1 MFRRGNALPTMGD
14 LARRLSR
21 PLCFMSSNLP
31 PLRLAARMTRLG
43 TETAFEVLA
52 KARALEAQGKNIV
65 HLEIGEPDFDTP
77 KNVVDAGVEAL
88 RGGWTHYGP
97 AVGQPDVRQTVADY
111 VARTRGVKVAA
122 DEVVI
127 VPGGKP
133 ILLYAMTSL
142 IERGDEV
149 LCPNPAYPIYESLV
163 NFVGGTSVPVPIRE
177 ENGFA
182 LDPQDLIS
190 RLTPRTKMVVLNSP
204 ANPTGGVTP
213 QSALREVLAALA
225 SRPDVWIL
233 SDEIYSRLLYDG
245 AQHFSPMQ
253 DPAVRDRVIL
263 LDGWSKT
270 YAMTG
275 WRMGYG
281 VMRPDLAAMFGKLMI
296 NSNSCTA
303 SFSQRAGMEA
313 LRGDQASVD
322 TMRDEFDR
330 RRKRMVQLLNEIPG
344 VKCHLPVGAFYV
356 FPNVKAFG
364 VKAAELQGR
373 LLQEAGVA
381 CLAGTAFG
389 AHGEGYLRFSYAT
402 SMATIEEGVRRVRGL
417 LESLPR
423 G

>member
-1 MFRRGNALPTMGD
+1 MTA
-14 LARRLSR
+14 
-21 PLCFMSSNLP
+21 NLP

-52 KARALEAQGKNIV
+52 RAKALEAQGKSIV

-77 KNVVDAGVEAL
+77 KNVIEAGVEAL

-97 AVGQPDVRQTVADY
+97 AAGQPEARQVVADY
-111 VARTRGVKVAA
+111 VARTRGVKVGA

-163 NFVGGTSVPVPIRE
+163 NFVGGTPVAVPIRE

-213 QSALREVLAALA
+213 QAALREVLAALA
-225 SRPDVWIL
+225 KRPDVWIL

-313 LRGDQASVD
+313 LRGDQGSVD
-322 TMRDEFDR
+322 LMRNEFDR

-356 FPNVKAFG
+356 FPNVKSFG
-364 VKAAELQGR
+364 VKASEIQGR

-402 SMATIEEGVRRVRGL
+402 SMETIEEGVRRVRGL
-417 LESLPR
+417 LEKLPR